1 MCFNI
6 YLPIL
11 FDILF
16 IEQTGISMHN
26 YITLIDFHN
35 QSAGFF
41 GISIYIL

>member
-26 YITLIDFHN
+26 YIKH
-35 QSAGFF
+35 
-41 GISIYIL
+41 